1 MMSVARRMCVA
12 AVTAAVFLPAAVFSV
27 RATDASAG
35 FAALAAATTKWDVP
49 ASAEARQNP
58 VPADAKAVAAGKS
71 TYDHNCTACHGTLG
85 KGDGPAAPYLQ
96 TQPGNLSDPA
106 MWKYSDGNLFY
117 KITEGRSPMPTYR
130 TMLTDEQRWQ
140 VVDYVRTLAPKP
152 ADK

>member
-1 MMSVARRMCVA
+1 MMSLARRMYLVAVLAALCVPIA
-12 AVTAAVFLPAAVFSV
+12 AVSV
-27 RATDASAG
+27 RAARAGTEFVTLASA
-35 FAALAAATTKWDVP
+35 ATKWDVP

-58 VPADAKAVAAGKS
+58 VPADAKAIAAGKS
-71 TYDHNCTACHGTLG
+71 SFDHNCTACHGTSG

-96 TQPGNLSDPA
+96 THPGNLSDPG

-140 VVDYVRTLAPKP
+140 VVDYIRTLAPKP